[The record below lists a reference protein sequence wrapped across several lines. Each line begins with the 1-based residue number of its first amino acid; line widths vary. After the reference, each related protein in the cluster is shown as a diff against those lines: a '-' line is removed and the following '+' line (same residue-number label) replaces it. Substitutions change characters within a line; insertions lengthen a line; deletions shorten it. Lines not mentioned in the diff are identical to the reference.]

1 MARRRTVVDR
11 ERLIEAIMKC
21 FKEFEGD
28 HGVNP
33 DGGGSWWTKEIKTRL
48 CKIGNDLGYYT
59 CASQVDRKCVN
70 QGEWLFDVAWLDWEK
85 KDKKLKSVPLVAE
98 SEWGDLDHIRDDFQ
112 KLLVARA
119 DVRLMVC
126 DAGWICG
133 DDSNAQKTAKQ
144 LCRWIKA
151 FKGSQAGDTYLLV
164 AWERDKKSKLW
175 RSHRYR
181 ITATGED
188 ADAELIEPSRLPV
201 R

>member
-1 MARRRTVVDR
+1 MDR
-11 ERLIEAIMKC
+11 EHLIEAIMKC

-70 QGEWLFDVAWLDWEK
+70 QGEWLFDVAWLDWET
-85 KDKKLKSVPLVAE
+85 KDKNLKSVPLVAE

-119 DVRLMVC
+119 DIRLMVC
-126 DAGWICG
+126 DTGWACR
-133 DDSNAQKTAKQ
+133 DDSEAQ
-144 LCRWIKA
+144 
-151 FKGSQAGDTYLLV
+151 
-164 AWERDKKSKLW
+164 
-175 RSHRYR
+175 
-181 ITATGED
+181 
-188 ADAELIEPSRLPV
+188 
-201 R
+201 

>member
-1 MARRRTVVDR
+1 MDR
-11 ERLIEAIMKC
+11 ERLIKAIMKC

-48 CKIGNDLGYYT
+48 CKIG
-59 CASQVDRKCVN
+59 
-70 QGEWLFDVAWLDWEK
+70 
-85 KDKKLKSVPLVAE
+85 
-98 SEWGDLDHIRDDFQ
+98 
-112 KLLVARA
+112 
-119 DVRLMVC
+119 
-126 DAGWICG
+126 
-133 DDSNAQKTAKQ
+133 
-144 LCRWIKA
+144 
-151 FKGSQAGDTYLLV
+151 
-164 AWERDKKSKLW
+164 KLW